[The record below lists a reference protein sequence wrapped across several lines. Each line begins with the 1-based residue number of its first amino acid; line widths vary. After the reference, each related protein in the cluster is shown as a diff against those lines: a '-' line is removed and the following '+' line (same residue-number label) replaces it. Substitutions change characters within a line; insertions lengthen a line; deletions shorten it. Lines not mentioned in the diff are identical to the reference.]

1 MISQPLE
8 FVGDTQVME
17 RRYRRS
23 PKRLEA
29 LAYQCA
35 HVRDGLALDAVVV
48 ADDVGDR
55 WVGAGD
61 RALCRMLAKSA
72 QQLSHRESQGAEYR
86 MKALK
91 SLRGDL
97 TDAQLSTCTIKVPG
111 RNRRVYVAGIGENVL
126 RNTGVMTTAQGTQR
140 ILGFDHR
147 APLGAPSREDADALL
162 QTICDRS
169 YDRLLEAGSL
179 VGPPPRRVFGRSD
192 DGVYRGVVR
201 HILAPVFDAVARSGV
216 VATDPWRSLTF
227 RSRESRHADGGF
239 VRTLVSSLREART
252 GMRLGEL
259 HVAVHHRHD
268 YFDLPRAPQLTVR
281 WR

>member
-8 FVGDTQVME
+8 FVGNTQVMD

-35 HVRDGLALDAVVV
+35 HVRDGLTLDAVVV

-72 QQLSHRESQGAEYR
+72 QQLADSESAGAEYR
-86 MKALK
+86 MKALQ

-97 TDAQLSTCTIKVPG
+97 TDAQLTTCTIKVPG

-126 RNTGVMTTAQGTQR
+126 RSTGVMTTAHGTKR
-140 ILGFDHR
+140 ILGFQQTL
-147 APLGAPSREDADALL
+147 PLQSPTREDADVLL
-162 QTICDRS
+162 QSICDRS
-169 YDRLLEAGSL
+169 YDRLLAAGSL
-179 VGPPPRRVFGRSD
+179 VGPPPRRSFGRVD
-192 DGVYRGVVR
+192 DGIYRGVVR

-216 VATDPWRSLTF
+216 VAADPWRSLTF
-227 RSRESRHADGGF
+227 RSREAKHVDGEF
-239 VRTLVSSLREART
+239 VRTLVSPLREART
-252 GMRLGEL
+252 GMRLGEM
-259 HVAVHHRHD
+259 HIAVHHRHD
-268 YFDLPRAPQLTVR
+268 YFDLPRAPQVTVR